1 MELSS
6 FSSIVLA
13 LWALQGPGTR
23 LTYRIRVI
31 EPDAHVLASG
41 AVSGPIDSDMRLTLR
56 TDTAEVEALFQVTP
70 VGDTV
75 SLGGEFFTRRRVGRS
90 RRGLP
95 IWEEDNY
102 RRLIQVTWSDT
113 ARIYP
118 FGSRSKVGA
127 LWVELV
133 LEREFAGGEARPAE
147 SFDVADSSLD
157 FRLEAVVRPRRA
169 RVILNL
175 VRGDTVSA
183 PRGVDLVPEQPP
195 RAVQLVLRGRSTTL
209 FVSLTR
215 PEPARAPRD
224 RGLGREADVVCLRV
238 AAPAPPPARPG
249 QTLGAICGRLNN
261 IARPL
266 ALPTGD
272 TLSATFAWPG
282 PR

>member
-1 MELSS
+1 MVLSS
-6 FSSIVLA
+6 FSSIVLTLA
-13 LWALQGPGTR
+13 ALQGPGTR
-23 LTYRIRVI
+23 LTYRVRVI
-31 EPDAHVLASG
+31 EPDTAAPHVLASG

-56 TDTAEVEALFQVTP
+56 TDTAEVEALFQVTA

-95 IWEEDNY
+95 IWEDDNY
-102 RRLIQVTWSDT
+102 RRMITVTWSDT
-113 ARIYP
+113 ARVYP
-118 FGSRSKVGA
+118 FGSRSKEGT

-147 SFDVADSSLD
+147 SFVVADSSLD

-195 RAVQLVLRGRSTTL
+195 RVVQLVLRGRSTTL

-215 PEPARAPRD
+215 PEPARSPRD
-224 RGLGREADVVCLRV
+224 RGLGREADLVCLRV
-238 AAPAPPPARPG
+238 AAPAALPG
-249 QTLGAICGRLNN
+249 QTLGTICGRLNN
-261 IARPL
+261 IARQLPL
-266 ALPTGD
+266 PSGD
-272 TLSATFAWPG
+272 TLTATFAWPG